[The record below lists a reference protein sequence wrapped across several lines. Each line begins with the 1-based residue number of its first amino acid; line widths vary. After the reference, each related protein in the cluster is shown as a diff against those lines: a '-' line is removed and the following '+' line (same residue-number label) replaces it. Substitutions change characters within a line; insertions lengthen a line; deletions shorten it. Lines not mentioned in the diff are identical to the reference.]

1 MSARLQGYTLGSS
14 FTAQQPLNNIIRG
27 TIETIA
33 SILGGESNLV
43 VTSYDE
49 ALALPSKESATI
61 ALRTQQIVAYESN
74 IINTVDPLAGSY
86 YVESLTN
93 EIERRATE
101 LMGKVEAMGK
111 SVAAIESGY
120 FQQELARSAYDW
132 QKQIE
137 SKERIIVGV
146 NKYQDNEPINI
157 RLHQA
162 DPEMEA
168 QQVESLKALKRQRD
182 GAEVKQ
188 SLREVAA
195 AAKRNENMVPS
206 ILRAVKAYG
215 TNGEICDTLRDVWGE
230 CSNLGWF

>member
-1 MSARLQGYTLGSS
+1 
-14 FTAQQPLNNIIRG
+14 
-27 TIETIA
+27 
-33 SILGGESNLV
+33 
-43 VTSYDE
+43 
-49 ALALPSKESATI
+49 
-61 ALRTQQIVAYESN
+61 
-74 IINTVDPLAGSY
+74 
-86 YVESLTN
+86 
-93 EIERRATE
+93 
-101 LMGKVEAMGK
+101 MGKVEAMGK